1 VLWPNKGQDEE
12 GELCNV
18 GVATVDLFS
27 TVIILVHTSK
37 G

>member
-1 VLWPNKGQDEE
+1 MYGEREIEIVVAQQRQDEE

-18 GVATVDLFS
+18 GVAT
-27 TVIILVHTSK
+27 I